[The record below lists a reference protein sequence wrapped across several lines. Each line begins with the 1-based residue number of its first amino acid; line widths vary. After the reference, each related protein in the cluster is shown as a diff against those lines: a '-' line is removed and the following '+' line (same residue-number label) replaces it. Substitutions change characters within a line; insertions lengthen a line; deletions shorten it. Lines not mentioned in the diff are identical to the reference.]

1 MRKLLVM
8 VGVVVTAAVSI
19 GINRI
24 VVTDGRIAAVALHA
38 PPVDAQIA
46 AFKSDYLPLERRARA

>member
-1 MRKLLVM
+1 MGKLLLM
-8 VGVVVTAAVSI
+8 VGVVVAAAVPI

-46 AFKSDYLPLERRARA
+46 FKSDYLPLERRARA

>member
-1 MRKLLVM
+1 MGKLLVI
-8 VGVVVTAAVSI
+8 VGVVVAAAVTM

-24 VVTDGRIAAVALHA
+24 VVTDGRIAAVALPE

-46 AFKSDYLPLERRARA
+46 AFKSDYLPLERQARA